1 MTLDR
6 LMAAD
11 GHASITEPAW
21 RGFVEYVAETL
32 DVGPGTRVFQVNCGA
47 GSFLCPLWENGYV
60 VGGLDRSPDL
70 IRTAAEAMPEGRFSL
85 GEAAAL
91 DPAESWAVVVAFGA
105 FGSFPDLDYA
115 RGVLARMAAKATHAI
130 AILDVPDID
139 RAPSDSPSG
148 LAQGKPGTGPPS
160 LAVTQASYGEVPPK
174 RPSAAKADLF
184 YDRAWMFRMLAE
196 IGAIAVQIEAAK
208 LAGHEKYFNVF
219 ARL

>member
-11 GHASITEPAW
+11 SLDRGSALVTAPAW

-47 GSFLCPLWENGYV
+47 GSFLCPLWENGYG
-60 VGGLDRSPDL
+60 VGGLERSPEL
-70 IRTAAEAMPEGRFSL
+70 IRLATEAMPEGRFSQ
-85 GEAAAL
+85 GDASAL
-91 DPAESWAVVVAFGA
+91 DPAEPWAVVVACGT

-139 RAPSDSPSG
+139 RTEGAPVG
-148 LAQGKPGTGPPS
+148 G
-160 LAVTQASYGEVPPK
+160 
-174 RPSAAKADLF
+174 LF

-196 IGAIAVQIEAAK
+196 IGAIAVQIEEQKIEGYA
-208 LAGHEKYFNVF
+208 LAPYRFNVF

>member
-1 MTLDR
+1 MTLER
-6 LMAAD
+6 VRAAD
-11 GHASITEPAW
+11 GLDRGAAPITESAW

-70 IRTAAEAMPEGRFSL
+70 IRIAAEAMPEGRFSL
-85 GEAAAL
+85 GEASAL
-91 DPAESWAVVVAFGA
+91 DPAEPWAVVVACGT

-130 AILDVPDID
+130 AVLDVPDID
-139 RAPSDSPSG
+139 RTQRA
-148 LAQGKPGTGPPS
+148 S
-160 LAVTQASYGEVPPK
+160 LGS
-174 RPSAAKADLF
+174 LF

-196 IGAIAVQIEAAK
+196 IGAIAVQIEAMK
-208 LAGHEKYFNVF
+208 LAGREHCFNVF

>member
-11 GHASITEPAW
+11 GLHASITEPAW

-32 DVGPGTRVFQVNCGA
+32 DVGPGTGVFQVNCGG

-60 VGGLDRSPDL
+60 IGGLDRSPDL
-70 IRTAAEAMPEGRFSL
+70 IRLATEAMPEGSFSL

-91 DPAESWAVVVAFGA
+91 DPAEPWAVVVACST
-105 FGSFPDLDYA
+105 FGSFPDLDHA

-130 AILDVPDID
+130 AVLDVPDLD
-139 RAPSDSPSG
+139 RTEGAPLG
-148 LAQGKPGTGPPS
+148 G
-160 LAVTQASYGEVPPK
+160 
-174 RPSAAKADLF
+174 LF

-196 IGAIAVQIEAAK
+196 IGAIAVQIEEQKIEGYA
-208 LAGHEKYFNVF
+208 LAPHRFNVF

>member
-11 GHASITEPAW
+11 GLDRGAAPIAEPAW

-32 DVGPGTRVFQVNCGA
+32 DVGPGTRIFQVNCGA

-60 VGGLDRSPDL
+60 VGGLDRSPEL
-70 IRTAAEAMPEGRFSL
+70 IRLAAEAMPQGTFTL
-85 GEAAAL
+85 GDPSAL
-91 DPAESWAVVVAFGA
+91 DPAEPWAVVVAYGA
-105 FGSFPDLDYA
+105 FGSFPNLDYA

-130 AILDVPDID
+130 TVLDVPDID
-139 RAPSDSPSG
+139 RAPGSG
-148 LAQGKPGTGPPS
+148 LRAPESS
-160 LAVTQASYGEVPPK
+160 LGN
-174 RPSAAKADLF
+174 LL

-196 IGAIAVQIEAAK
+196 IGAIAVQIEEQKIEGYASAP
-208 LAGHEKYFNVF
+208 YRFNVF

>member
-11 GHASITEPAW
+11 SLDASITEPAW

-32 DVGPGTRVFQVNCGA
+32 DVGPGMRIFQVNCRA

-60 VGGLDRSPDL
+60 VGGLDPSPDQ
-70 IRTAAEAMPEGRFSL
+70 IRIAAEAMPEGRFSP
-85 GEAAAL
+85 GEASAL
-91 DPAESWAVVVAFGA
+91 DPAEPWAVVVACGT

-130 AILDVPDID
+130 AVLDVPDID
-139 RAPSDSPSG
+139 RTEGAP
-148 LAQGKPGTGPPS
+148 PGG
-160 LAVTQASYGEVPPK
+160 
-174 RPSAAKADLF
+174 LF

-196 IGAIAVQIEAAK
+196 IGATAVQIEEQKIEGYA
-208 LAGHEKYFNVF
+208 LAPYRFNVF

>member
-1 MTLDR
+1 MEIQMLDR

-11 GHASITEPAW
+11 GLDRGAAPIVEPAW

-47 GSFLCPLWENGYV
+47 GSLLCPLWENGYV
-60 VGGLDRSPDL
+60 VGGLGRSPEL
-70 IRTAAEAMPEGRFSL
+70 IRIAAEAMPEGRFSL
-85 GEAAAL
+85 GEASAL
-91 DPAESWAVVVAFGA
+91 DPAEPWAVVVAFGT

-130 AILDVPDID
+130 AVLEVPDID
-139 RAPSDSPSG
+139 RAPFDF
-148 LAQGKPGTGPPS
+148 AQGRPGSPRLRSGQAGLGAPRTAS
-160 LAVTQASYGEVPPK
+160 LGN
-174 RPSAAKADLF
+174 LF

-196 IGAIAVQIEAAK
+196 IGAIAVQIEDVK
-208 LAGHEKYFNVF
+208 LAGRENHFNVF

>member
-11 GHASITEPAW
+11 GLHASITEPAW
-21 RGFVEYVAETL
+21 RNFVEYVAETL
-32 DVGPGTRVFQVNCGA
+32 DVGAGTRVFQVNCGG

-60 VGGLDRSPDL
+60 VGGLDRSPEQ
-70 IRTAAEAMPEGRFSL
+70 IRLAAEAMPEGRFSL
-85 GEAAAL
+85 GEASAL
-91 DPAESWAVVVAFGA
+91 DPAEPWAVVAACGT

-130 AILDVPDID
+130 AVLDVPDID
-139 RAPSDSPSG
+139 RTQGAPLG
-148 LAQGKPGTGPPS
+148 G
-160 LAVTQASYGEVPPK
+160 
-174 RPSAAKADLF
+174 LF

-196 IGAIAVQIEAAK
+196 IGATAVQIEEQKIEGYA
-208 LAGHEKYFNVF
+208 LAPYRFNVF

>member
-1 MTLDR
+1 MTLAR

-11 GHASITEPAW
+11 GLDRGASPIAEPAW

-32 DVGPGTRVFQVNCGA
+32 DVGPGTRIFQVNCGA

-70 IRTAAEAMPEGRFSL
+70 IRMAADAMPEGRFSL
-85 GEAAAL
+85 GEASAL
-91 DPAESWAVVVAFGA
+91 DPAEPWAVVVACGTL
-105 FGSFPDLDYA
+105 GSFPDLDFA

-130 AILDVPDID
+130 AVLDVPDID
-139 RAPSDSPSG
+139 RAPGS
-148 LAQGKPGTGPPS
+148 GPPS

-196 IGAIAVQIEAAK
+196 IGAIAVQIEEQKVEGYA
-208 LAGHEKYFNVF
+208 LAPYRFNVF